1 MRRTYNDMPQKRT
14 IPGYFDEI
22 DGFSKTYFGKPEEA
36 KPDIQVTVP
45 DESIENPT
53 APDKKGQVMKE
64 KREIVR
70 KKKGGSSPK
79 ITNASRAFISG
90 DLNLMLGLY
99 KMRERHFRNKSRTN
113 GQILEDAFLYYIKQ
127 HDREAY
133 DEFVS
138 KGLIR

>member
-1 MRRTYNDMPQKRT
+1 MPQKRT

-45 DESIENPT
+45 DESIEHPT

-70 KKKGGSSPK
+70 KRKGGSKNPRLCGRSSPCYC
-79 ITNASRAFISG
+79 FG
-90 DLNLMLGLY
+90 FD
-99 KMRERHFRNKSRTN
+99 FRCC
-113 GQILEDAFLYYIKQ
+113 I
-127 HDREAY
+127 
-133 DEFVS
+133 
-138 KGLIR
+138 